1 MATAK
6 KSEVKETA
14 KESSKATATVD
25 IEALM
30 AQMKADLMKE
40 IEERTKELD
49 KREKELEKKEQEK
62 STPKV
67 VKSTPVQKIDETRE
81 VIVRAIAHGTTTLRG
96 REYDYPFSGYND
108 ELPISIKE
116 LRFIKSTTPRA
127 FTKPLVIVDDEEAC
141 KILGLNPLY
150 EKLECVMD
158 IQTFCKKHTE
168 KEITEALIKLPQF
181 VRFELFNT
189 LVELWNK
196 EGSEQYRDY
205 DLARVLRKH
214 FAFDLISYEK
224 DVDEE

>member
-6 KSEVKETA
+6 KSEAKATA
-14 KESSKATATVD
+14 KEDSKASATVD
-25 IEALM
+25 VEALI

-62 STPKV
+62 SKV

-81 VIVRAIAHGTTTLRG
+81 VIVRAIAHGTTTLKG

-150 EKLECVMD
+150 EKLACVID
-158 IQTFCKKHTE
+158 IRYFCEKHTE
-168 KEITEALIKLPQF
+168 KEITEALINLPQF

-189 LVELWNK
+189 LIELWNK

-224 DVDEE
+224 DIDEE